1 MARSKETLLRRYL
14 KRQGISLD
22 TYRAWIGAIGNES
35 VEHFFVMNPHW
46 DVPKWKILVQENRRR
61 VVTQLGGVRA
71 DA

>member
-22 TYRAWIGAIGNES
+22 TYRAWVGAANGEP
-35 VEHFFVMNPHW
+35 VEHFFTMNPTW
-46 DVPKWKILVQENRRR
+46 DVVKWKILVQENRRR
-61 VVTQLGGVRA
+61 VAAQLGGVRA